1 MRIFYNDKYVAPV
14 HVFDTTR
21 KAAWI
26 AELITT
32 TGVPGVELVD
42 PACLVGLAEQV
53 IESTH
58 EPVYVDALRSGEPA
72 SLASSQGFRWDE
84 GIWEMAL
91 NSTAGV
97 VGAVAETLATGNP
110 AGSLSSGL
118 HHARAGEGSGFCTVN
133 GLAGASRHA
142 LGLVDG
148 TVVVLDTDAHCGGG
162 THSLV
167 GNEKR
172 IRHLDLSVNGFDSYS
187 TAGDNRLVCL
197 TRSSGDRSRFDR
209 RYLDELDGFLDQI
222 PDDTGLV
229 VYNAGMDPYPTV
241 SKATLTERE
250 NRVAGWCATNNVP
263 IAFVL
268 AGGYTHA
275 MTEDELVDL
284 HMQTIRGFSSVGF
297 TQRREEAQPTDEVEQ

>member
-1 MRIFYNDKYVAPV
+1 MKIFYNDGYVAPN
-14 HVFDTTR
+14 HSFDTTR

-26 AELITT
+26 ADAIHE

-42 PACLVGLAEQV
+42 PACFTGLAEQV
-53 IESTH
+53 IESIHDTD
-58 EPVYVDALRSGEPA
+58 YVDALRKGEPEG
-72 SLASSQGFRWDE
+72 LASSQGFVWDE

-97 VGAVAETLATGNP
+97 LGAVTEALASGSS

-133 GLAGASRHA
+133 GVAGAARHA

-148 TVVVLDTDAHCGGG
+148 TVVVLDVDAHCGGG

-167 GNEKR
+167 GHEER
-172 IRHLDLSVNGFDSYS
+172 IRHLDLSVSSFDSYAA
-187 TAGDNRLVCL
+187 TGDNRLVLL
-197 TRSSGDRSRFDR
+197 TRDAGRAGFDR

-229 VYNAGMDPYPTV
+229 VYNAGMDPHPTV
-241 SKATLTERE
+241 SSAALTRRE
-250 NRVAGWCATNNVP
+250 NRVAEWCSVNSVP
-263 IAFVL
+263 VTFVL
-268 AGGYTHA
+268 AGGYTHVMA
-275 MTEDELVDL
+275 EGQLVDL
-284 HMQTIRGFSSVGF
+284 HMKTVRAFSSAGSVPSDEGALAAEAV
-297 TQRREEAQPTDEVEQ
+297 QR